1 MGVSWKVGAGIRM
14 AARASQEITN
24 GCPPYQVG
32 KSGARLRGKNR
43 CDPGGHGKR

>member
-24 GCPPYQVG
+24 GCPP
-32 KSGARLRGKNR
+32 L
-43 CDPGGHGKR
+43 PGWEKRSKIKGEEQM